1 METSFFTFWA
11 SEDQNNGIVHSSYS
25 FSRRCAFL
33 NINLFHVVGRVWWFQ
48 LFSLCIHS
56 VTLRFIFSEDIVLEL
71 NDNLYVLLQVIKTER
86 AGHARE
92 VMTRI
97 TEEELNALDGVVVV
111 VRTFLP
117 P

>member
-1 METSFFTFWA
+1 M
-11 SEDQNNGIVHSSYS
+11 
-25 FSRRCAFL
+25 
-33 NINLFHVVGRVWWFQ
+33 
-48 LFSLCIHS
+48 
-56 VTLRFIFSEDIVLEL
+56 LEL

-111 VRTFLP
+111 VRTFYLLREFFP
-117 P
+117 YHGDFIAELEASTSMYFVI